1 MIGGERV
8 RLSIIGWAAL
18 GILAALLLGGWLARD
33 TVLLHWAGWRA
44 PKVGPPRSVEWER
57 GPQVA
62 LAAPAER
69 PPNIVLIVADD
80 LGFNDISLN
89 GGGRGSGTVKTPNID
104 AIAHEG
110 VILQSAYATHASSGP
125 SRAGLMTGRY
135 PQRFG
140 FESTPVPALMSRMVV
155 RGQRDQPL
163 KWTYHSDRAR
173 GAPRLKDMGMPADEV
188 TMAEV
193 LAGRGY
199 HTVHLGKW
207 ALGAAKGMRPEDQ
220 GFNESLGFMAAAQKY
235 ALPDTD
241 GVVNARLNYDPTD
254 KFLWANLPFSVQYNG
269 SAPFRPHGYMT
280 DYLTDQAVKVI
291 DANRNRPLFLYV
303 AYNAP
308 HTPLQALAADYQA
321 LDHIKDQ
328 NERVYAAMIVALDR
342 GVGRIMQ
349 ALKDQGL
356 DDNTL
361 VVFTSDNGGTAHV
374 GIEGL
379 NAPYRGWK
387 MTFFDGGIRV
397 PMFVRW
403 PSGYGRGQVAQPV
416 SHLDLFATVAA
427 VAGASTPTDR
437 IIDGVDLT
445 PFLKGQSAKSAHEA
459 LYWRNGGYRAVRS
472 GKWKLQTQ
480 QSPRRIWLHNLEDD
494 PGETHNLASTRRDV
508 VDYMTTLLQIHDQ
521 QQAAPLWPSMV
532 DAPVP
537 LDKSSRQRL
546 EPGEQ
551 YVVWAN

>member
-1 MIGGERV
+1 M
-8 RLSIIGWAAL
+8 RLSIIGWTAL
-18 GILAALLLGGWLARD
+18 GVLVAVLAAGWLWRD

-44 PKVGPPRSVEWER
+44 PKVGPSRAVQWDK
-57 GPQVA
+57 GPEVP
-62 LAAPAER
+62 LAAPGDR

-89 GGGRGSGTVKTPNID
+89 GGGRGGGTVRTPHID

-110 VILQSAYATHASSGP
+110 VVLQSAYSAHATSGP

-155 RGQRDQPL
+155 RGQRDSGA
-163 KWTYHSDRAR
+163 KWAYHSDRAR
-173 GAPRLKDMGMPADEV
+173 GAPRLKDMGMPASEI
-188 TMAEV
+188 TLAEL

-207 ALGAAKGMRPEDQ
+207 ALGGGKGMRPEDQ

-235 ALPDTD
+235 ALPETE
-241 GVVNARLNYDPTD
+241 GIVSARLDYDPTD
-254 KFLWANLPFSVQYNG
+254 RFLWANLPFSVQYNG
-269 SAPFRPHGYMT
+269 SAPFRPEAYMT
-280 DYLTDQAVKVI
+280 DYLTDQAVRVI
-291 DANRNRPLFLYV
+291 EANRNRPLFLYV

-308 HTPLQALAADYQA
+308 HTPLQALAYDYQA
-321 LDHIKDQ
+321 LAHIKDH
-328 NERVYAAMIVALDR
+328 NERVYAAMIIALDR

-349 ALKDQGL
+349 SLKDQGL

-361 VVFTSDNGGTAHV
+361 VIFTSDNGGTAHV

-387 MTFFDGGIRV
+387 MTFFEGGIHV
-397 PMFVRW
+397 PVFMRW
-403 PSGYGRGQVAQPV
+403 PATYRAGQVAQPV
-416 SHLDLFATVAA
+416 SHLDLYATVAA
-427 VAGASTPTDR
+427 VAGAPLPTDR
-437 IIDGVDLT
+437 PIDGVDLT
-445 PFLKGQSAKSAHEA
+445 PFITGLSTKSVHEA
-459 LYWRNGGYRAVRS
+459 LFWRAGGYRAVRS

-480 QSPRRIWLHNLEDD
+480 QSPRRVWLYDLQAD
-494 PGETHNLASTRRDV
+494 PAEKHNLANSRRDV
-508 VDYMTTLLQIHDQ
+508 VDYLTTLLQIHDQ
-521 QQAAPLWPSMV
+521 QQAEPLWPSLV

-537 LDKSSRQRL
+537 LDKSSRHAIQ
-546 EPGEQ
+546 PDDQ